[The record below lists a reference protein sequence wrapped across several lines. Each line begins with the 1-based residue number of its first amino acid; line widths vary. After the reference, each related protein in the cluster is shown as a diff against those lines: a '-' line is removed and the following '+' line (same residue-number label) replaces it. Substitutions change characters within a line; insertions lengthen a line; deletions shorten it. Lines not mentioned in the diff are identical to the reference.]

1 MGATVNGSHAHF
13 MCILFRTVMPLP
25 EGLSFPAAAAISCG
39 TGTAW
44 GTLEMIDIRGDDT
57 IVIFGQG
64 PVGLS
69 ATRLATA
76 MGARVIATDI
86 APHRVDLARTFGAD
100 AVVNAAEVSSVRDA
114 VRELTRGRG
123 ATKSLETSG
132 TSVAANQALQGLDLW
147 GTACHSVPPAR
158 SGAGTNGWYTRAAQ
172 ARPRGRGRGIER
184 AILPRRPTD
193 LRRLAV
199 YVPGN

>member
-13 MCILFRTVMPLP
+13 MCILFGTVMPLP

-86 APHRVDLARTFGAD
+86 APHRVDLARTFSAD

-123 ATKSLETSG
+123 ATKAWRPPVRPSRRTRLSRGSTFGAPLATACRRREAAPAGMGGTREPHKRGHGGGDSESREPSSRADRPTSG
-132 TSVAANQALQGLDLW
+132 G
-147 GTACHSVPPAR
+147 
-158 SGAGTNGWYTRAAQ
+158 
-172 ARPRGRGRGIER
+172 
-184 AILPRRPTD
+184 
-193 LRRLAV
+193 
-199 YVPGN
+199 